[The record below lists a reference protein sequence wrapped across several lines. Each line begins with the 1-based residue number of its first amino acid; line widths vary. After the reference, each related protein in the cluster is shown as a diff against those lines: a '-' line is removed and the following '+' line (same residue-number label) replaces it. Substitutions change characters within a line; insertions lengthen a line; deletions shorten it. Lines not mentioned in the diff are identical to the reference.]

1 MANTYTQLHIQAI
14 FAVQHR
20 DCVIQKS
27 WKEELHK
34 YLTGI
39 VENYDHKML
48 QINSMPDH
56 VHLFFGLRP
65 KQSLADLMKHVKGDS
80 SKWINEKGFL
90 KTKFSWQSGYG
101 AFSYSK
107 SQVPNVIKYII
118 NQEAHHHKKTFIE
131 EYKDFLKAFEIEYD
145 ERYIFKS
152 VL

>member
-1 MANTYTQLHIQAI
+1 MANTYTQLHIHAI
-14 FAVQHR
+14 FAVKNR
-20 DCVIQKS
+20 DCVIKKI

-39 VENYDHKML
+39 VENHGHKML
-48 QINSMPDH
+48 QVNSMPDH
-56 VHLFFGLRP
+56 LHLFFGLRP
-65 KQSLADLMKHVKGDS
+65 KQSLSDLMKSIKGDS
-80 SKWINEKGFL
+80 SSWINEKGFL

-118 NQEAHHHKKTFIE
+118 NQEEHHRKKTFIE
-131 EYKDFLKAFEIEYD
+131 EYIDFLKAFEIEYD
-145 ERYIFKS
+145 ERFIFKS